1 MKESKV
7 NQTVWFWLAVLFS
20 GLALLAAT
28 VSGAE
33 PGATTTATTTQPVN
47 WAMLLIPV
55 VVPVVIAI
63 AKMLIPK
70 LPKWTLPILAPLLGA
85 AADYLATNSFGN
97 GTIMGVIAGFAGVGL
112 RELVDQ
118 LRKANSEPGP
128 Q

>member
-1 MKESKV
+1 MKASKV

-33 PGATTTATTTQPVN
+33 AGAATTATATQQVN
-47 WAMLLIPV
+47 WALLLIPV

-85 AADYLATNSFGN
+85 AADYLTTGSFGN
-97 GTIMGVIAGFAGVGL
+97 GTIMGAIAGSAGVGL